1 MKKLK
6 AFLASA
12 VAGSILGAAGAQ
24 QPDLPGFDFAYEIGG
39 TTEAAPVQ
47 IFDDGLFT
55 YIQWPNNSLKS
66 GTRISVRIDG
76 KEPPP
81 ISGPTPRL
89 KLKGVGSVIDL
100 QVGAAKARAMY
111 VGIRG
116 RAPMQRAVADKPALA
131 ERSAIRDAEQRAQM
145 LTKWE
150 VFNTDRTLDVALKR
164 WTQMTGYRL
173 LWHVPDTITVDRGA
187 VYSGSLREVLAAVAK
202 DAGIAIKVQDLNV
215 TVTDN

>member
-131 ERSAIRDAEQRAQM
+131 ERSAIRDAEQRRLEGEGHYMRVYVPFGEEWYGYFVRRIAERPANM
-145 LTKWE
+145 TFFL
-150 VFNTDRTLDVALKR
+150 RAL
-164 WTQMTGYRL
+164 L
-173 LWHVPDTITVDRGA
+173 SRG
-187 VYSGSLREVLAAVAK
+187 
-202 DAGIAIKVQDLNV
+202 
-215 TVTDN
+215 